1 MYSTNT
7 KPYKPYSGRNYKPN
21 QRYSETGYQREYEGY
36 KPQNKKYSIQIKF
49 RRSEEKMKFIC
60 KDYIHNEN
68 SRDWKFKGTDIPD
81 SYILCVN
88 GCEIEYVMIDIYK
101 E

>member
-49 RRSEEKMKFIC
+49 RRSEEKMKFVQIIFIM
-60 KDYIHNEN
+60 K
-68 SRDWKFKGTDIPD
+68 
-81 SYILCVN
+81 IL
-88 GCEIEYVMIDIYK
+88 EIGSLKELISQIVIFYV
-101 E
+101 